1 MPSLQTTLQVSLGVA
16 TAAALGTAYVLIHEH
31 RRKLKAERKR
41 LAAENRAGSSD
52 GGSSGLT
59 RDRLIAILDESATA
73 AYQLIEQT
81 RKMVHVKHEQSGIS
95 LEDAVDELQ
104 KDFQSAMEA
113 VLGAIR
119 NKHSV
124 TEQEM
129 STAMMS
135 NQEDADV
142 TAAITALREAMA
154 GKPPPNYGRNMAE
167 QTKKPLRR
175 GGKARKKG

>member
-1 MPSLQTTLQVSLGVA
+1 MPSLQTVVAVSASVA
-16 TAAALGTAYVLIHEH
+16 TAAALGTAYVLIHEQ

-41 LAAENRAGSSD
+41 LAAANGAGSSD
-52 GGSSGLT
+52 GSSNGLT

-124 TEQEM
+124 TEQQM
-129 STAMMS
+129 SAAMVA
-135 NQEDADV
+135 NGDDAAV
-142 TAAITALREAMA
+142 NAAITALREAMA
-154 GKPPPNYGRNMAE
+154 GKPPPNYGQNVAE
-167 QTKKPLRR
+167 QGKKPLRR